1 MPPQSKTMKNSIE
14 VFLTFGGNYRY
25 GRTTRQ
31 TVFLEGYRAVD
42 QCEKRVVLAHTYVS
56 TRVVFGAALA
66 NDDVARN
73 YTFTTEYLNA
83 QAFAF
88 RFTTVVR
95 TADPFFVCH
104 CLLCIR
110 WFVL

>member
-1 MPPQSKTMKNSIE
+1 MKTLLR
-14 VFLTFGGNYRY
+14 FLTFSGNYRY
-25 GRTTRQ
+25 GRTARKA
-31 TVFLEGYRAVD
+31 VFLEGHRAVY
-42 QCEKRVVLAHTYVS
+42 QCKKRVILAHAYMS
-56 TRVVFGAALA
+56 TRMVFGAALA
-66 NDDVARN
+66 NDDVAGN

-104 CLLCIR
+104 CLL
-110 WFVL
+110 VLDGS